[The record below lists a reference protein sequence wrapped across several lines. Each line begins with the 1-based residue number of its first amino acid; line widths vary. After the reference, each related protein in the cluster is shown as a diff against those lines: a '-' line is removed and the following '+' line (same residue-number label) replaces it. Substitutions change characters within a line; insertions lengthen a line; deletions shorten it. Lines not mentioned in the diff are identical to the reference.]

1 MYNIKYL
8 DLIGKNVKIENSSDV
23 SKINMEGL
31 IIYETKNIVV
41 IKNKFN
47 KIKKIK
53 KQEILKLNV
62 MWFLWINQK

>member
-47 KIKKIK
+47 KIQKIK

-62 MWFLWINQK
+62 M

>member
-23 SKINMEGL
+23 SKINIEGL

-62 MWFLWINQK
+62 M

>member
-62 MWFLWINQK
+62 M